1 MIERPT
7 LKPAASHRLV
17 ATAAAAALALALAG
31 CATQPPVAP
40 SPPPKVRS
48 DLQPEGLTP
57 GLADAAARV
66 QTGAGES
73 PDRNK
78 LFKGSGIL
86 IQGQSPGGGLGF
98 AGAARSE
105 PGGTVSLNFEGA
117 DIRDVIRNILGDI
130 LNQNYVIDPGVGGSV
145 TIRTS
150 SGIPKGALPS
160 TLETLLRM
168 NGATMVFDDEE
179 NLYRIVPAG
188 AAVRGHVT
196 PMLGNNQRN
205 LPPGYS
211 VQIVPLRF
219 VSVREMLRLIEP
231 FAKDAS
237 AVRADSN

>member
-7 LKPAASHRLV
+7 MKPAASHRLV

-40 SPPPKVRS
+40 SPPPPKVRS

-130 LNQNYVIDPGVGGSV
+130 LNQNYVIDPGVGGTV

-150 SGIPKGALPS
+150 SGIPRSALPS
-160 TLETLLRM
+160 TLETLLRT
-168 NGATMVFDDEE
+168 NGATM
-179 NLYRIVPAG
+179 
-188 AAVRGHVT
+188 
-196 PMLGNNQRN
+196 
-205 LPPGYS
+205 
-211 VQIVPLRF
+211 
-219 VSVREMLRLIEP
+219 
-231 FAKDAS
+231 
-237 AVRADSN
+237 